1 MSIDVRLLDVNE
13 ATRMTIQLNKEAA
26 VGNTKNT
33 PRLWVSET
41 RQNLGQELHN
51 RPGVEIATGAS
62 VSHIAVRINQDQ
74 RVQELKQL
82 CSLCARYNVPPPEP
96 DACCYYQSFTGFEI
110 RWERHLEFS
119 SYTFIR
125 KGVSEALFD
134 SFAIEFVPQQWFDEL
149 VGDLV
154 SAVNVILSAEP
165 PSDELLCQAFE
176 NHQVLGSTVSSG
188 RANVFTSFRIHS
200 DGFSRVYIQ
209 TSVLNTYQAGRL
221 VQRLL
226 EIETYQMMALLS
238 LPIAKA
244 LSADVAQIEQRLV
257 GINQSMASINEADD
271 GEMLSTLSHLASQ
284 TEQILADISY
294 RFSATDA
301 YYELVCSRISQLKEQ
316 ELSHKERL
324 SEFVTRR
331 LSPGVK
337 TCQALTRRLDALT
350 SRIERAS
357 GLLRTRVDLS
367 IEQQNQKLLAAIN
380 RRGEVQLRLQQ
391 IVEGVSI
398 VAIVYYSMSLL
409 DYVLNA
415 LASVNL
421 ALDKILVKG
430 VAVPTL
436 LLFTWLLMRFLL
448 RAIKKQ
454 FQ

>member
-1 MSIDVRLLDVNE
+1 
-13 ATRMTIQLNKEAA
+13 MTIQLNREA
-26 VGNTKNT
+26 VTDVIKNR

-41 RQNLGQELHN
+41 RQSLSQELHN
-51 RPGVEIATGAS
+51 RPSVQMATCS
-62 VSHIAVRINQDQ
+62 TVSHIAVRINQDQ
-74 RVQELKQL
+74 RGKEFQQL
-82 CSLCARYNVPPPEP
+82 CTLCARYNAPPPES
-96 DACCYYQSFTGFEI
+96 DACCFYQHFTGFEI

-149 VGDLV
+149 VGELV
-154 SAVNVILSAEP
+154 SAVNLVLRAEP
-165 PSDELLCQAFE
+165 PSDGLLRQAFE
-176 NHQVLGSTVSSG
+176 NYQVFGSTVASG
-188 RANVFTSFRIHS
+188 RANVFTSFRVHS
-200 DGFSRVYIQ
+200 DGFSRVYIE
-209 TSVLNTYQAGRL
+209 TSQLNNYQAGRL

-257 GINQSMASINEADD
+257 GINQSMASTKDADD
-271 GEMLSTLSHLASQ
+271 GEMLSALSHLANQ

-301 YYELVCSRISQLKEQ
+301 YYELVCSRITQLKEQ
-316 ELSHKERL
+316 ELNHKERL

-331 LSPGVK
+331 LGPGVK

-350 SRIERAS
+350 CRIERAS

-415 LASVNL
+415 LASVDL
-421 ALDKILVKG
+421 ALDKTLVKG
-430 VAVPTL
+430 ISVPVL
-436 LLFTWLLMRFLL
+436 LLSTWLAMRLLL
-448 RAIKKQ
+448 RTIKKYTH
-454 FQ
+454 

>member
-1 MSIDVRLLDVNE
+1 
-13 ATRMTIQLNKEAA
+13 MTIRLNREANREVNSEA
-26 VGNTKNT
+26 VTDAIKNR

-41 RQNLGQELHN
+41 RQSLSQELHN
-51 RPGVEIATGAS
+51 RPSVQMATCS
-62 VSHIAVRINQDQ
+62 TVSHIAVRINQDQ
-74 RVQELKQL
+74 REKEFQQL
-82 CSLCARYNVPPPEP
+82 CTLCARYNAPPPES
-96 DACCYYQSFTGFEI
+96 DACCYYQHFTGFEI

-134 SFAIEFVPQQWFDEL
+134 SFAIEFVPQQWFDSL
-149 VGDLV
+149 VGELV
-154 SAVNVILSAEP
+154 SAVNLVL
-165 PSDELLCQAFE
+165 SDEPFSDTSLFQAFE
-176 NHQVLGSTVSSG
+176 NYQVFGSTVANG
-188 RANVFTSFRIHS
+188 RANVFTSFRVHS

-209 TSVLNTYQAGRL
+209 SSALNTYQAGRL

-257 GINQSMASINEADD
+257 AINQSMASTKDADD
-271 GEMLSTLSHLASQ
+271 GEMLSALSHLANQ

-301 YYELVCSRISQLKEQ
+301 YYELVCSRITQLKEQ
-316 ELSHKERL
+316 ELNHKERL

-331 LSPGVK
+331 LGPGVK

-350 SRIERAS
+350 CRIERAS

-415 LASVNL
+415 LASVDL
-421 ALDKILVKG
+421 ALDKTLVKG
-430 VAVPTL
+430 ISVPVL
-436 LLFTWLLMRFLL
+436 LLSTWLAMRLLL
-448 RAIKKQ
+448 RAIKKHTH
-454 FQ
+454 

>member
-1 MSIDVRLLDVNE
+1 
-13 ATRMTIQLNKEAA
+13 MTIQLNKEA
-26 VGNTKNT
+26 VKGGIKNT
-33 PRLWVSET
+33 PCLWVSET
-41 RQNLGQELHN
+41 RQSLSQELHN
-51 RPGVEIATGAS
+51 RPSVQIAICTTI
-62 VSHIAVRINQDQ
+62 SHIAVRISPDQ
-74 RVQELKQL
+74 REKEFQQL
-82 CSLCARYNVPPPEP
+82 CTLCARYNAPPPEP
-96 DACCYYQSFTGFEI
+96 DACCYYQHFTGFQI

-125 KGVSEALFD
+125 SGISDTLFD

-149 VGDLV
+149 AGELV
-154 SAVNVILSAEP
+154 SAVNVVLTAVS
-165 PSDELLCQAFE
+165 PSEELLCQAFE
-176 NHQVLGSTVSSG
+176 NYQVLGSKVSNG

-200 DGFSRVYIQ
+200 DGFSRLYIQ
-209 TSVLNTYQAGRL
+209 SSALNAYQAGRL

-244 LSADVAQIEQRLV
+244 LSADVAKIEQRLV
-257 GINQSMASINEADD
+257 VISQSMALINDADD
-271 GEMLSTLSHLASQ
+271 GKTLIALSHLASQ

-294 RFSATDA
+294 RFSATNA
-301 YYELVCSRISQLKEQ
+301 YYDLVCSRITQLKEQ
-316 ELSHKERL
+316 DISNKERL

-350 SRIERAS
+350 CRIERAS

-380 RRGEVQLRLQQ
+380 QRGEVQLRLQQ

-415 LASVNL
+415 LASVDL
-421 ALDKILVKG
+421 ALDKTLVKG
-430 VAVPTL
+430 AAVPVL
-436 LLFTWLLMRFLL
+436 LVFTWLVMRFLL
-448 RAIKKQ
+448 RVIKNQ
-454 FQ
+454 TN